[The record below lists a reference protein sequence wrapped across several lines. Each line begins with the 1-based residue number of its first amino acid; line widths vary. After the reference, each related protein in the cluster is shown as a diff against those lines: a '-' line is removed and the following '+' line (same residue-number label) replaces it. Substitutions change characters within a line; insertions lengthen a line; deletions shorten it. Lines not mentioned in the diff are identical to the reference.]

1 MKISEAF
8 DMYIQ
13 EYLILKS
20 GSEGTIEHYQKYKKS
35 LCECLGDIRLEEVDL
50 EAISK
55 WNNALLKG
63 RSGNTVREYLCGLR
77 MLLKY
82 CSLRGFDCL
91 NYGLVPV
98 PKRTPVIPTFLTK
111 EEVSLMIDNA
121 CNARSAFVVSLLYSS
136 GIRLSE
142 MLALNRGQI
151 VNRKFTV
158 VGKGKKPR
166 LCFIDKRTE
175 DLMNEYLKARTDKNN
190 ALVVSKDKKRMTAT
204 NVQLLVSNA
213 ARNAGL
219 AHKHIHPHTLRHS
232 FATNFLENNGNMRY
246 LSTLMGHA
254 NLNTTAMY
262 AHVVD
267 VDLENQYK
275 RFHSI

>member
-13 EYLILKS
+13 EYLLLKN
-20 GSEGTIEHYQKYKKS
+20 GSEGTIEHYYKYKKS
-35 LCECLGDIRLEEVDL
+35 FCACIGDIKLEEVDL
-50 EAISK
+50 ETISK
-55 WNNALLKG
+55 WNSCLMKG
-63 RSGNTVREYLCGLR
+63 RSENTVREYLCGLR
-77 MLLKY
+77 MLLRY
-82 CSLRGFDCL
+82 CSLRNLPCL
-91 NYGLVPV
+91 NYSLVPV

-121 CNARSAFVVSLLYSS
+121 CNVRAAFVISLLYSS

-142 MLALNRGQI
+142 MLALDRGQI
-151 VNRKFTV
+151 VNRRFTV
-158 VGKGKKPR
+158 IGKGKKPR
-166 LCFIDKRTE
+166 ICFIDERTE
-175 DLMNEYLKARTDKNN
+175 ELMDEYLKKRTDKNN
-190 ALVVSKDKKRMTAT
+190 ALIVSKDKKRMTAT

-219 AHKHIHPHTLRHS
+219 SHKHIHPHTLRHS

-246 LSTLMGHA
+246 LSVLMGHS

-267 VDLENQYK
+267 VDLEKQYK
-275 RFHSI
+275 RFHSV